1 MKTRETRKWIGKEK
15 GYNGPMGHLFRFSTS
30 FPRIVAIGNFLGPWY
45 DEEESVDRI
54 RIGASAVTWENRKR
68 ELSLRLVVLHVL
80 LPLFPSSIRLLR
92 CIYLSPKP
100 LFASFL
106 STTVSLALSLPA
118 INAKISAR
126 RKRMKGRK
134 GERRGYY
141 SSKLSL
147 YISVRLTLNHNEH
160 RRLKTRSRTIGA
172 LMRF

>member
-1 MKTRETRKWIGKEK
+1 MREIRKWIGKEK

-68 ELSLRLVVLHVL
+68 ELSLAGRSARVTTPFSFTHPVA
-80 LPLFPSSIRLLR
+80 R

-118 INAKISAR
+118 INAKISAK
-126 RKRMKGRK
+126 RKRMKERK
-134 GERRGYY
+134 RERRGYY

-160 RRLKTRSRTIGA
+160 RRLKTRSRIIGA